1 MYLTEEEQK
10 MLEGDYGQ
18 GTQLAMK
25 ILVAIGEAYDAPKM
39 VPVTRT
45 HVALSNQEADLWFAE
60 KLANGGAKCRV
71 RPTVNPSFN
80 LKQFQEITLIHQYL

>member
-1 MYLTEEEQK
+1 MKLTAEEQA
-10 MLEGDYGQ
+10 MLDGDYGA

-25 ILVAIGEAYDAPKM
+25 VLAAIGEAYDAPYM

-60 KLANGGAKCRV
+60 KLVAGG
-71 RPTVNPSFN
+71 
-80 LKQFQEITLIHQYL
+80 

>member
-1 MYLTEEEQK
+1 MKLTAEEQAMADGK
-10 MLEGDYGQ
+10 YGP
-18 GTQLAMK
+18 GTQLAMQVL
-25 ILVAIGEAYDAPKM
+25 IAIGEAYDAPYM

-60 KLANGGAKCRV
+60 KLAKGGAHCRV

-80 LKQFQEITLIHQYL
+80 HIRQYTY

>member
-1 MYLTEEEQK
+1 MELTIKDQA
-10 MLEGDYGQ
+10 MLEGKYGA

-25 ILVAIGEAYDAPKM
+25 VLAAIGEAYDAPYM

-60 KLANGGAKCRV
+60 KLAAGAA
-71 RPTVNPSFN
+71 
-80 LKQFQEITLIHQYL
+80 